1 MANIDFDDLL
11 STVTVLKTEI
21 DALDGEMAAT
31 MGEID
36 SHRKIINDLY
46 VKMQVI
52 EKKRQTAQSTV
63 AVLSHAMARTIMS
76 DKNRYITAYQA
87 IQELEN

>member
-1 MANIDFDDLL
+1 MVNIDFDDLL

-21 DALDGEMAAT
+21 DALDGEMAAA

-36 SHRKIINDLY
+36 NHRKIINDLY

-52 EKKRQTAQSTV
+52 EKKRNAAQS
-63 AVLSHAMARTIMS
+63 AAAALSHAMARTIMS

>member
-11 STVTVLKTEI
+11 STVTLLKAEI
-21 DALDGEMAAT
+21 DSLDGEMAAT
-31 MGEID
+31 VGEID

-52 EKKRQTAQSTV
+52 EKKRQTAQSAV
-63 AVLSHAMARTIMS
+63 AALSHAMARAIMS
-76 DKNRYITAYQA
+76 DKNRYITAYRA

>member
-11 STVTVLKTEI
+11 STVALLKIEI
-21 DALDGEMAAT
+21 DSLDGEMAAT
-31 MGEID
+31 MRDID
-36 SHRKIINDLY
+36 SHRKIIDDLY
-46 VKMQVI
+46 AKMQVI
-52 EKKRQTAQSTV
+52 EKKRNAAQS
-63 AVLSHAMARTIMS
+63 AAAALSHAMARTIMS

>member
-11 STVTVLKTEI
+11 STVTVLKAEI

-31 MGEID
+31 TGEID

-63 AVLSHAMARTIMS
+63 AALSHVMARTIMS